1 MTPAQCRARD
11 LLDWTQAKLAE
22 AAGLAL
28 ATLVKFEQSGRA
40 VPARAV
46 QPMQRD
52 NSQCARLNASWIASA
67 VRTALEAAEGIL
79 SVYIDCDRIIIDRTF
94 EHSMSGGLDQA
105 AGAMVTFETRNRVE

>member
-1 MTPAQCRARD
+1 MTPAQCRAQD

-28 ATLVKFEQSGRA
+28 ATVVKFERSGRA
-40 VPARAV
+40 VTARAV
-46 QPMQRD
+46 QAIQRD
-52 NSQCARLNASWIASA
+52 NSQCARLHASWIASA

-94 EHSMSGGLDQA
+94 EHTLSGGLNEA
-105 AGAMVTFETRNRVE
+105 AGAMVAFEMRNRVE